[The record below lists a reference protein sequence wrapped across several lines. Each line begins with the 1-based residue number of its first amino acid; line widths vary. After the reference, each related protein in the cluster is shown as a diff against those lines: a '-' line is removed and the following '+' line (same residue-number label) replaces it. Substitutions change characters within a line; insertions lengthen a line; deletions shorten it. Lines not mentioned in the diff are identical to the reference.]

1 MLLLVVVVVEE
12 VVVVVVVVVVR
23 THVPTAVAYMFTLLC
38 ALLLF
43 LLSYKDVLAEST
55 TAKHVTAVVVIVAV
69 PEVVAVC
76 VVAGVVEAEFIVFR

>member
-1 MLLLVVVVVEE
+1 MVVVEE
-12 VVVVVVVVVVR
+12 VVVVVVR

-55 TAKHVTAVVVIVAV
+55 TAKHVTALVVIVAV

-76 VVAGVVEAEFIVFR
+76 VVAGVVEFGCVDHAAEFIVFR